1 MEQNPMYFLYNM
13 EKAMMKRR
21 FKFAIKCLHEL
32 MQIEPNENI
41 VFGSYNFYEGLFFIY
56 LLVTGEIE
64 KNLKYVLDLSDSNKN
79 DLLRYRFVKTNSS
92 DYATSYNDESTC
104 WFREDLHSCFA
115 PLFPLFNKFR
125 HFVKLDVNT
134 EDIEF
139 ILINVLR
146 LDVKKLQIT
155 ASKSDAS
162 KVSIPDIQKRKS
174 FLCRELN
181 MFIIEYLCENGVSLF
196 ILLPVSLIYGD
207 GSFKMDVNRT
217 GLCDLIKRLLT
228 DDGINKLRDLLDNG
242 TILESPI
249 NFPFR
254 PIFKVEKNLNIWDLL
269 HVLDIEQLLLAD
281 AIDFKY
287 SYKDYNFEYSMNLNN
302 VIHRTNVTVNK
313 ENILASSYNIIC
325 TGKTDESSLKK
336 DKEIEELN
344 YNYPFVWLI
353 YEKQYRGILFVGT
366 FNEFADNES
375 QP

>member
-1 MEQNPMYFLYNM
+1 
-13 EKAMMKRR
+13 
-21 FKFAIKCLHEL
+21 
-32 MQIEPNENI
+32 
-41 VFGSYNFYEGLFFIY
+41 
-56 LLVTGEIE
+56 
-64 KNLKYVLDLSDSNKN
+64 
-79 DLLRYRFVKTNSS
+79 
-92 DYATSYNDESTC
+92 
-104 WFREDLHSCFA
+104 
-115 PLFPLFNKFR
+115 
-125 HFVKLDVNT
+125 
-134 EDIEF
+134 
-139 ILINVLR
+139 
-146 LDVKKLQIT
+146 
-155 ASKSDAS
+155 
-162 KVSIPDIQKRKS
+162 
-174 FLCRELN
+174 